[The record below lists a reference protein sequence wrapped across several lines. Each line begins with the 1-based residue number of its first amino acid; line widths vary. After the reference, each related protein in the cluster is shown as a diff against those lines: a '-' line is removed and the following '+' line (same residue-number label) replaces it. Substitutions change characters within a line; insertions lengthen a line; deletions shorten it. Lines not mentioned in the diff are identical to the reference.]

1 MRPSS
6 SRGEPGEL
14 HRQLLHAHL
23 TALAQGDNAERGSR
37 DAGRPRHRAREEEPH
52 YHCVLPDGVFVRDA
66 DGAVRFAAVRPPDD
80 DELQALLEKLVPR
93 LERVLRPLLEQPD
106 AGDAQASDYAA
117 AVQAVL
123 PVGDDEAPTK
133 KRLTAFLLGYSRQSP
148 GRLALRA

>member
-1 MRPSS
+1 M
-6 SRGEPGEL
+6 
-14 HRQLLHAHL
+14 
-23 TALAQGDNAERGSR
+23 
-37 DAGRPRHRAREEEPH
+37 
-52 YHCVLPDGVFVRDA
+52 RDA

-80 DELQALLEKLVPR
+80 DELQALLEKLVRR

-106 AGDAQASDYAA
+106 AGDAQANDYAA

-123 PVGDDEAPTK
+123 PPGDEPPTK